1 MRNSH
6 ESTVIIEQPTES
18 VSGSSGRAANA
29 VSSAAVATV
38 ELDALWA
45 SFWEDRSR
53 CDVRTQLAQAYE
65 FVIPCVIRT
74 LGRGFKSYWEKGELH
89 ALGYIGLLQSI
100 DNFAPGSV
108 AGQFPA
114 YATPRVRGVIMD
126 ELRHL
131 DFFPRAMRENVNR
144 IKEATERLTTE
155 RGEQPSRATI
165 ADAAGLS
172 HEQGEKVLAAMHS
185 IYFLHL
191 DQHVSR
197 QGSELPASET
207 IPTADPGPEAKVL
220 EASNRD
226 ELIEALLELPPRE
239 RAALSFRYFGKLTQ
253 IQIAGM
259 LGVSHSR
266 ICQIEK
272 NALDHL
278 RTKLLATSR
287 PSRNRVRV

>member
-1 MRNSH
+1 M
-6 ESTVIIEQPTES
+6 VIEQVTTQELDP
-18 VSGSSGRAANA
+18 SGRSVPAGTNFT
-29 VSSAAVATV
+29 VPTV

-45 SFWEDRSR
+45 SFWSDRSQNE
-53 CDVRTQLAQAYE
+53 VRTQLAHAYE
-65 FVIPCVIRT
+65 FVIPCVIRA

-191 DQHVSR
+191 DQHISR
-197 QGSELPASET
+197 QGTELPASET
-207 IPTADPGPEAKVL
+207 IPTAEPGPEAKVL
-220 EASNRD
+220 EASNRE
-226 ELIEALLELPPRE
+226 ELIQALLELPPRE

-253 IQIAGM
+253 IQIAGL